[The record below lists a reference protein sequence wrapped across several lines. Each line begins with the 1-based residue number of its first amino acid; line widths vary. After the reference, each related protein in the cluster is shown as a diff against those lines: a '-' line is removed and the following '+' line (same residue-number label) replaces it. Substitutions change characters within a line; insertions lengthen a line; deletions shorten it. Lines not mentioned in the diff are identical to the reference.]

1 MNMFLA
7 LLLLLAPIKAEHA
20 RFNISKDGRK
30 IGTDEFT
37 VSMQGMNYMI
47 DGKVTIGDVTISSQ
61 MQLNDKLVPISY
73 EASSPEGAMRVK
85 IESPIS
91 ELQTIVGGETTS
103 ADFRFPDGAVILDN
117 NFFHHYL
124 VLLYRAQGGQNN
136 FSVFVPQDKS
146 IGTAVVRST
155 GPRAYDIDVGDV
167 KMKATT
173 DAEGKLIKL
182 TVPAANVV
190 VER

>member
-1 MNMFLA
+1 MNILLS
-7 LLLLLAPIKAEHA
+7 LLLLLAPIKAEHGQ
-20 RFNISKDGRK
+20 FNITKDGRK

-37 VSMQGMNYMI
+37 VTMQGTNYKI
-47 DGKVTIGDVTISSQ
+47 DGKVTIGDLVITSQ
-61 MQLNDKLVPISY
+61 MQLTDKLVPISY
-73 EASSPEGAMRVK
+73 EASSASGKMK
-85 IESPIS
+85 ISIASPVS
-91 ELQTIVGGETTS
+91 ELETVVGGDTSS
-103 ADFRFPDGAVILDN
+103 ADFRFPDGGVILDN

-124 VLLYRAQGGQNN
+124 VLLYRAQSGQNN

-146 IGTAVVRST
+146 IGTAIVRTT

>member
-1 MNMFLA
+1 
-7 LLLLLAPIKAEHA
+7 
-20 RFNISKDGRK
+20 
-30 IGTDEFT
+30 
-37 VSMQGMNYMI
+37 
-47 DGKVTIGDVTISSQ
+47 
-61 MQLNDKLVPISY
+61 
-73 EASSPEGAMRVK
+73 MRVK

-91 ELQTIVGGETTS
+91 ELQTVVGGETAS
-103 ADFRFPDGAVILDN
+103 ADFRFPDGGVILDN

-124 VLLYRAQGGQNN
+124 VLLYRAQAGQNN

-146 IGTAVVRST
+146 IGTATVRST

-167 KMKATT
+167 KMKATM

>member
-1 MNMFLA
+1 MNIFLS
-7 LLLLLAPIKAEHA
+7 LLILLAPIKAEHA

-73 EASSPEGAMRVK
+73 EASSPDGTMRVK

-91 ELQTIVGGETTS
+91 ELQAVVGGDTS
-103 ADFRFPDGAVILDN
+103 
-117 NFFHHYL
+117 
-124 VLLYRAQGGQNN
+124 
-136 FSVFVPQDKS
+136 
-146 IGTAVVRST
+146 TA
-155 GPRAYDIDVGDV
+155 
-167 KMKATT
+167 
-173 DAEGKLIKL
+173 
-182 TVPAANVV
+182 
-190 VER
+190 